1 MYEMVGGNM
10 AIRQIVKEGDEGLR
24 KISRDVSII
33 DDKCKI
39 LLDDMRD
46 TMYEANGIGLA
57 APQVGML
64 KRIFVI
70 DLHDQNG
77 LMEFINPEFITRDGE
92 QISCEGCLSIPGF
105 EGEVKRPAYIKI
117 KALDRNGEEFIYEGE
132 ELAAV
137 CVSHEYDHLDGIL
150 FRDKVI
156 DSEKEPENDG

>member
-1 MYEMVGGNM
+1 M
-10 AIRQIVKEGDEGLR
+10 ALRKIVLEGDEILR
-24 KISRDVSII
+24 KIAKDVTLF
-33 DDKCKI
+33 DEKCWT

-57 APQVGML
+57 APQVGVL
-64 KRIFVI
+64 RRIFVI

-77 LMEFINPEFITRDGE
+77 LTEFINPVFIDKEGE

-105 EGEVKRPAYIKI
+105 EGEVVRPSYIKI
-117 KALDRNGEEFIYEGE
+117 RALDRFGEEFEYEGE

-150 FRDKVI
+150 FRDKIISPDNV
-156 DSEKEPENDG
+156 DQAR